1 MLTRG
6 KVYNRLFDDFRA
18 SLDEMGF
25 QFTEGRIIDAS
36 FVVAPRQ
43 RNTREEN
50 KAIKEGRGDELW
62 NDEPHKKS
70 HKDVD
75 ARWTEKR
82 GEKFYG
88 YKMHAKV
95 DQRHKM
101 VLKYDTTSANVHDSK
116 GYEPLLD
123 KSDEGK
129 ELYLDAGYESQ
140 EPIVEKHRMKPVI
153 CEKTNKT
160 KKNDHETH

>member
-1 MLTRG
+1 MRVSLWLLVSATHAKRTRQS
-6 KVYNRLFDDFRA
+6 RRA
-18 SLDEMGF
+18 AVS
-25 QFTEGRIIDAS
+25 
-36 FVVAPRQ
+36 
-43 RNTREEN
+43 
-50 KAIKEGRGDELW
+50 ELW

-88 YKMHAKV
+88 YKMHAKA

-123 KSDEGK
+123 ESDEGK

-140 EPIVEKHRMKPVI
+140 EPFVERHRMNA
-153 CEKTNKT
+153 C
-160 KKNDHETH
+160 HL